1 MKVYTEV
8 HLKDFD
14 TWCGA
19 NSTKDS
25 LFEYE
30 LDIIEECLEEL
41 FPDGLSET
49 QINDILWFER
59 DWVLEKTGADPFLK
73 QDDAIEVE
81 AEVVDAFRIHDIV
94 VNTRVGFSEG
104 HFVQRD

>member
-49 QINDILWFER
+49 QINDILWFET
-59 DWVLEKTGADPFLK
+59 DTIAEWLGYESWEHLENEYISRYDHQSMLYL
-73 QDDAIEVE
+73 
-81 AEVVDAFRIHDIV
+81 
-94 VNTRVGFSEG
+94 
-104 HFVQRD
+104 